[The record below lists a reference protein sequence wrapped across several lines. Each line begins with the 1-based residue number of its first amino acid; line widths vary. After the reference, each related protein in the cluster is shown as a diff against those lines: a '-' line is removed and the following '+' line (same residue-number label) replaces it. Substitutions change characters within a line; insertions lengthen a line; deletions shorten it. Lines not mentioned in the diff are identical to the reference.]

1 MPNAHESTDP
11 WPAPPQE
18 DRSSPDPSSALQ
30 ALQPLCF
37 TQALFDNRSALEAV
51 LAHLF
56 TPSFEDFA
64 DFEDAELENDSDISA
79 EPSVPAGWAAT
90 VMAIPDTLS
99 PDLERAL
106 TALLPEETQHRL
118 MRFTHPARRL
128 QSLFGRLLAQRL
140 ANLASHAGQSPY
152 HLREQ
157 PPEGPQLTDFSGVS
171 VGRFAV
177 AHTDGC
183 VAVSLSRR
191 AMGIDL
197 EQPTRAQQ
205 TKRLVSLAE
214 FAFGARFARTIAAAS
229 AVNLTRAHL
238 EEDAGK
244 SIHGLVQ
251 GCSGIDLNRAGTPL
265 LEIVTEPEMRSAAE
279 AVGYARALHALVV
292 WLGISDGN
300 MQEGNFRCDA
310 NVSVRPVGQK
320 EFGTRC
326 EIKNLNS
333 FRFLQEAIDY
343 EVRRQIELIEDGGKV
358 VQATRL
364 YDPDKGE
371 TRQMRTKE
379 DSMDYR
385 YFPDPDL
392 LPLEISDEWI
402 ERVRGEM
409 PELPHQLCERLQSEF
424 GLPQYDA
431 SMLTASRDIAD
442 YYVALAAKVSDRKMA
457 ANWVMGEL
465 SAAVNGVEGMT
476 FGKAPVTPEILAA
489 ILGRILD
496 NTVNQKG
503 AKQIFAAVWEGEG
516 TDVDALIESKGLK
529 QISDTGALEGIIDEV
544 LAANQK
550 SVDEFRAGKQKA
562 FNALVGQCMKATRGK
577 ANPAQVNELLRK
589 KLGA

>member
-1 MPNAHESTDP
+1 M
-11 WPAPPQE
+11 
-18 DRSSPDPSSALQ
+18 
-30 ALQPLCF
+30 
-37 TQALFDNRSALEAV
+37 
-51 LAHLF
+51 
-56 TPSFEDFA
+56 
-64 DFEDAELENDSDISA
+64 
-79 EPSVPAGWAAT
+79 
-90 VMAIPDTLS
+90 
-99 PDLERAL
+99 
-106 TALLPEETQHRL
+106 
-118 MRFTHPARRL
+118 
-128 QSLFGRLLAQRL
+128 
-140 ANLASHAGQSPY
+140 
-152 HLREQ
+152 
-157 PPEGPQLTDFSGVS
+157 
-171 VGRFAV
+171 
-177 AHTDGC
+177 
-183 VAVSLSRR
+183 
-191 AMGIDL
+191 
-197 EQPTRAQQ
+197 
-205 TKRLVSLAE
+205 
-214 FAFGARFARTIAAAS
+214 
-229 AVNLTRAHL
+229 
-238 EEDAGK
+238 
-244 SIHGLVQ
+244 
-251 GCSGIDLNRAGTPL
+251 
-265 LEIVTEPEMRSAAE
+265 
-279 AVGYARALHALVV
+279 
-292 WLGISDGN
+292 
-300 MQEGNFRCDA
+300 
-310 NVSVRPVGQK
+310 SVRPVGQK

-544 LAANQK
+544 LAANQSPSTSSAQASRRPSTPRGPVHEGHARQGQSRPGQRTPSQEARRLISSPDRQIK
-550 SVDEFRAGKQKA
+550 RKRHLTLPFLLSGLRPDAVQRASQA
-562 FNALVGQCMKATRGK
+562 
-577 ANPAQVNELLRK
+577 P
-589 KLGA
+589 

>member
-118 MRFTHPARRL
+118 IRFTHPARRL

-244 SIHGLVQ
+244 SIHAREVELFWEDVLRTRAPDGSAVAQRFVRTPAGL
-251 GCSGIDLNRAGTPL
+251 LTL
-265 LEIVTEPEMRSAAE
+265 LGGGPADAP
-279 AVGYARALHALVV
+279 HALE
-292 WLGISDGN
+292 WLDLT
-300 MQEGNFRCDA
+300 
-310 NVSVRPVGQK
+310 P
-320 EFGTRC
+320 
-326 EIKNLNS
+326 
-333 FRFLQEAIDY
+333 EA
-343 EVRRQIELIEDGGKV
+343 
-358 VQATRL
+358 
-364 YDPDKGE
+364 
-371 TRQMRTKE
+371 
-379 DSMDYR
+379 
-385 YFPDPDL
+385 L
-392 LPLEISDEWI
+392 LVE
-402 ERVRGEM
+402 
-409 PELPHQLCERLQSEF
+409 
-424 GLPQYDA
+424 
-431 SMLTASRDIAD
+431 LTAHRHA
-442 YYVALAAKVSDRKMA
+442 YV
-457 ANWVMGEL
+457 
-465 SAAVNGVEGMT
+465 
-476 FGKAPVTPEILAA
+476 
-489 ILGRILD
+489 
-496 NTVNQKG
+496 
-503 AKQIFAAVWEGEG
+503 
-516 TDVDALIESKGLK
+516 
-529 QISDTGALEGIIDEV
+529 
-544 LAANQK
+544 
-550 SVDEFRAGKQKA
+550 
-562 FNALVGQCMKATRGK
+562 
-577 ANPAQVNELLRK
+577 
-589 KLGA
+589 

>member
-90 VMAIPDTLS
+90 VMAIPDTLG

-229 AVNLTRAHL
+229 AVNLTRAQEAFL
-238 EEDAGK
+238 AAW
-244 SIHGLVQ
+244 
-251 GCSGIDLNRAGTPL
+251 GIFESAQKMNDDDREPANDSPL
-265 LEIVTEPEMRSAAE
+265 TDEVLKK
-279 AVGYARALHALVV
+279 YARAREVELFWEDVLRTRAPDGSAVAQRFVRTPAGLLTLLGGGPADAPHALE
-292 WLGISDGN
+292 WLDLT
-300 MQEGNFRCDA
+300 
-310 NVSVRPVGQK
+310 P
-320 EFGTRC
+320 
-326 EIKNLNS
+326 
-333 FRFLQEAIDY
+333 EA
-343 EVRRQIELIEDGGKV
+343 
-358 VQATRL
+358 
-364 YDPDKGE
+364 
-371 TRQMRTKE
+371 
-379 DSMDYR
+379 
-385 YFPDPDL
+385 L
-392 LPLEISDEWI
+392 LVE
-402 ERVRGEM
+402 
-409 PELPHQLCERLQSEF
+409 
-424 GLPQYDA
+424 
-431 SMLTASRDIAD
+431 LTAHRHA
-442 YYVALAAKVSDRKMA
+442 YV
-457 ANWVMGEL
+457 
-465 SAAVNGVEGMT
+465 
-476 FGKAPVTPEILAA
+476 
-489 ILGRILD
+489 
-496 NTVNQKG
+496 
-503 AKQIFAAVWEGEG
+503 
-516 TDVDALIESKGLK
+516 
-529 QISDTGALEGIIDEV
+529 
-544 LAANQK
+544 
-550 SVDEFRAGKQKA
+550 
-562 FNALVGQCMKATRGK
+562 
-577 ANPAQVNELLRK
+577 
-589 KLGA
+589 

>member
-229 AVNLTRAHL
+229 AVNLTRAQ
-238 EEDAGK
+238 EAFGDDREPAND
-244 SIHGLVQ
+244 S
-251 GCSGIDLNRAGTPL
+251 PL
-265 LEIVTEPEMRSAAE
+265 TDEVLKK
-279 AVGYARALHALVV
+279 YARAREVELFWEDVLRTRAPDGSAVAQRFVRTPAGLLTLLGGGPADAPHALE
-292 WLGISDGN
+292 WLDLT
-300 MQEGNFRCDA
+300 
-310 NVSVRPVGQK
+310 P
-320 EFGTRC
+320 
-326 EIKNLNS
+326 
-333 FRFLQEAIDY
+333 EA
-343 EVRRQIELIEDGGKV
+343 
-358 VQATRL
+358 
-364 YDPDKGE
+364 
-371 TRQMRTKE
+371 
-379 DSMDYR
+379 
-385 YFPDPDL
+385 L
-392 LPLEISDEWI
+392 LVE
-402 ERVRGEM
+402 
-409 PELPHQLCERLQSEF
+409 
-424 GLPQYDA
+424 
-431 SMLTASRDIAD
+431 LTAHRHA
-442 YYVALAAKVSDRKMA
+442 YV
-457 ANWVMGEL
+457 
-465 SAAVNGVEGMT
+465 
-476 FGKAPVTPEILAA
+476 
-489 ILGRILD
+489 
-496 NTVNQKG
+496 
-503 AKQIFAAVWEGEG
+503 
-516 TDVDALIESKGLK
+516 
-529 QISDTGALEGIIDEV
+529 
-544 LAANQK
+544 
-550 SVDEFRAGKQKA
+550 
-562 FNALVGQCMKATRGK
+562 
-577 ANPAQVNELLRK
+577 
-589 KLGA
+589 